1 MSSETFVVAYEGDPD
16 DPNVLDYAIHRAKAE
31 GARLLLIHVL
41 EWSPYSF
48 LTPQEL
54 EERHGRRKQ
63 ELARANEVVM
73 APALAKCEAAG
84 VPADGKIR
92 YGQVVE
98 LILEETKKASASVI
112 YVGRSGSQS
121 MAARVFG
128 SVTLGLAQLAPV
140 PTVIV
145 P

>member
-1 MSSETFVVAYEGDPD
+1 M
-16 DPNVLDYAIHRAKAE
+16 
-31 GARLLLIHVL
+31 LLVHVL
-41 EWSPYSF
+41 EWSAYSF
-48 LTPQEL
+48 LTPQEV

-63 ELARANEVVM
+63 ELSRANEVVM
-73 APALAKCEAAG
+73 APALQKCEAAG
-84 VPADGKIR
+84 VLADGVIR

-98 LILEETKKASASVI
+98 LILEETRKASATVI

>member
-1 MSSETFVVAYEGDPD
+1 MTSETYVVAFEGAPD
-16 DPNVLDYAIHRAKAE
+16 DPGVLDFAIKQAKGD
-31 GARLLLIHVL
+31 GASLLLVHVL

-48 LTPQEL
+48 LTQEEL
-54 EERHGRRKQ
+54 AERHGRRKK
-63 ELARANEVVM
+63 ELERANAIVM
-73 APALAKCEAAG
+73 APALAKADAAG
-84 VPADGKIR
+84 VPATGVIR

-98 LILEETKKASASVI
+98 LILEETRKAGATEI

-121 MAARVFG
+121 VAARVFG
-128 SVTLGLAQLAPV
+128 SVTLGLAQLSPV

>member
-1 MSSETFVVAYEGDPD
+1 MSSDTFIVAFEGAPD
-16 DPNVLDYAIHRAKAE
+16 NPGVLEYAIHRAKTE
-31 GARLLLIHVL
+31 GASLLLVHIL
-41 EWSPYSF
+41 EWSPYRF
-48 LTPQEL
+48 LTPEEL
-54 EERHGRRKQ
+54 AERHGRRKQ
-63 ELARANEVVM
+63 ELARADQVVM
-73 APALAKCEAAG
+73 QPALARAEAAG
-84 VPADGKIR
+84 VPAKGVIR

-98 LILEETKKASASVI
+98 LILEETKKAQATAI
-112 YVGRSGSQS
+112 FVGRSGSQS

>member
-1 MSSETFVVAYEGDPD
+1 MSSDTFIVAFEGAPD
-16 DPNVLDYAIHRAKAE
+16 NPGVLDYAIHRAKTE
-31 GARLLLIHVL
+31 GASLVLVHVL
-41 EWSPYSF
+41 EWSPYRF
-48 LTPQEL
+48 LTQEEL
-54 EERHGRRKQ
+54 AERHGRRKQ
-63 ELARANEVVM
+63 ELARADQVVM
-73 APALAKCEAAG
+73 QPALAKATAAG
-84 VPADGKIR
+84 VTARGVIR

-98 LILEETKKASASVI
+98 LILEETRKADASVI
-112 YVGRSGSQS
+112 FVGRSGSQS

>member
-1 MSSETFVVAYEGDPD
+1 MSSETFVVAYEGDPA
-16 DPNVLDYAIHRAKAE
+16 DPAVLDYAIIRAKAE
-31 GARLLLIHVL
+31 GAKLLLVHVL
-41 EWSPYSF
+41 EWSAYSF
-48 LTPQEL
+48 LTPQEV
-54 EERHGRRKQ
+54 EERHGRRKK
-63 ELARANEVVM
+63 ELSRANEVVM
-73 APALAKCEAAG
+73 APALQKCEAAG
-84 VPADGKIR
+84 IAADGVIR